1 MRVACARSPTQ
12 PLMTLSTP
20 ALLLAALVAAPI
32 GAPPGDPAA
41 ALAGGTALAADTG
54 ALYVEHCAKCHGEK
68 GDGKG
73 WTELDR
79 PARSF
84 QDGGFSYGNTRG
96 ALVRSIRHG
105 IPGTPMPAFPDE
117 VLTAAQRDALADF
130 VIAFGPPGTVV
141 EPGESV
147 LHVVDRPVVVRGML
161 PPLGEGDVKVQRGLL
176 VGFPTGTTFEYRVDD
191 VQLRALR
198 QGEFVD
204 RRDWGDRGGLELRPL
219 GQVLRDLR
227 ASNAAYDAQTAAWD
241 GRRALRGTE
250 VVGASVIVRYDLL
263 DPRVGLIGRGEER
276 LRVVETP
283 VGPVPT
289 RALRHVQV
297 DGSTA
302 AAQPQAGARLEAAF
316 RGPSGAALHVHRV
329 DAGIFRVA
337 VPDGAGHVVHLV
349 YAERWT
355 PALEAL
361 VTPEAAR

>member
-1 MRVACARSPTQ
+1 
-12 PLMTLSTP
+12 MTLSTS
-20 ALLLAALVAAPI
+20 ALLLAALLAAQS
-32 GAPPGDPAA
+32 GAPAVPGALLKRAPDLRGDAA
-41 ALAGGTALAADTG
+41 ALYL
-54 ALYVEHCAKCHGEK
+54 EHCAKCHGEK
-68 GDGKG
+68 GDGQG
-73 WTELDR
+73 TTNLDR

-84 QDGGFSYGNTRG
+84 QGGGFSYGNTRG

-141 EPGESV
+141 EPGASV
-147 LHVVDRPVVVRGML
+147 LRVEDRPVVVRGML
-161 PPLGEGDVKVQRGLL
+161 PPLGDGDVKVQRGLL

-219 GQVLRDLR
+219 GQVLRDMR
-227 ASNAAYDAQTAAWD
+227 ASNAAFDAQTAAWD

-250 VVGASVIVRYDLL
+250 VIGASVIVRYDLL

-276 LRVVETP
+276 LCVVDTAI
-283 VGPVPT
+283 GPVPT
-289 RALRHVQV
+289 RALRQFQI
-297 DGSTA
+297 DGSITA
-302 AAQPQAGARLEAAF
+302 STPPAEARLEAAF
-316 RGPSGAALHVHRV
+316 RGPGGAALHVHRV
-329 DAGIFRVA
+329 DAGTFRVA
-337 VPDGAGHVVHLV
+337 VPDGAGHIVHLV

-355 PALEAL
+355 PALERL
-361 VTPEAAR
+361 VTATEAIR

>member
-1 MRVACARSPTQ
+1 
-12 PLMTLSTP
+12 MTLPTP
-20 ALLLAALVAAPI
+20 TLLLAALLVAHFAPEG
-32 GAPPGDPAA
+32 GASPGDPAI
-41 ALAGGTALAADTG
+41 ALAGAPTHGADTG
-54 ALYVEHCAKCHGEK
+54 ALYLEHCAKCHGEK

-84 QDGGFSYGNTRG
+84 LDGGFSYGNTRG

-105 IPGTPMPAFPDE
+105 IPGTPMPAFPDG

-130 VIAFGPPGTVV
+130 VSAFGPPGTVV

-147 LHVVDRPVVVRGML
+147 LHVLDRPVVVRGML
-161 PPLGEGDVKVQRGLL
+161 PPLGDGDVKVPRGLL

-227 ASNAAYDAQTAAWD
+227 ASNVAFDAESAAWN

-250 VVGASVIVRYDLL
+250 VLGDLVSVRYDLL
-263 DPRVGLIGRGEER
+263 DARAGLIGRGEER
-276 LRVVETP
+276 LRVVDTA

-289 RALRHVQV
+289 RALRRIQV
-297 DGSTA
+297 DGSMA
-302 AAQPQAGARLEAAF
+302 ASTPPDGARLEAAF
-316 RGPSGAALHVHRV
+316 RGAGGAVLHVHRV
-329 DAGIFRVA
+329 DTGTYRIA
-337 VPDGAGHVVHLV
+337 VPEGAGHVVHLV
-349 YAERWT
+349 YAERWS
-355 PALEAL
+355 PALETL
-361 VTPEAAR
+361 VTSEATR

>member
-1 MRVACARSPTQ
+1 M
-12 PLMTLSTP
+12 MTLSTP
-20 ALLLAALVAAPI
+20 ALLLAALFAASG
-32 GAPPGDPAA
+32 GAPGDPDTLLARMPDPGPDVS
-41 ALAGGTALAADTG
+41 ALF
-54 ALYVEHCAKCHGEK
+54 VEHCAKCHGEK
-68 GDGKG
+68 GDGQG
-73 WTELDR
+73 TTALDR

-84 QDGGFSYGNTRG
+84 LGGGFSYGNTRD

-141 EPGESV
+141 EPGASV
-147 LHVVDRPVVVRGML
+147 LRVEDRPVVVRGML
-161 PPLGEGDVKVQRGLL
+161 PPLVEGDVKVPRGLL

-191 VQLRALR
+191 VRLRALR

-227 ASNAAYDAQTAAWD
+227 AVTDGYDAESADWD

-250 VVGASVIVRYDLL
+250 VIGSAVVVRYDLL

-276 LRVVETP
+276 LRVVDTV

-289 RALRHVQV
+289 RALRHFQI

-302 AAQPQAGARLEAAF
+302 TTTPPTGARVAAAF
-316 RGPSGAALHVHRV
+316 RGPGGTVLHVHQV
-329 DAGIFRVA
+329 DASTFRVA

-349 YAERWT
+349 YAERWS
-355 PALEAL
+355 PALETL
-361 VTPEAAR
+361 VTLEATR